1 MKALPVSSV
10 KLAVIVAI
18 ISISATS
25 PNNAVAQEKY
35 KYIFGATVAPK
46 YIEQQVLDV
55 GDVPGHQIR
64 IASLATKYGTE
75 APVYDGV
82 KVLETKGWLRSDY
95 INRNGG
101 FTQYTVLQM
110 ANGDKIYQT
119 IEGQTQTSVGSE
131 GTGKTSFSTITH
143 LTGGTGKF
151 ANIRGLIRGSGVSDF
166 KTGPSNNP
174 SEGEYWFE
182 K

>member
-1 MKALPVSSV
+1 M
-10 KLAVIVAI
+10 
-18 ISISATS
+18 
-25 PNNAVAQEKY
+25 
-35 KYIFGATVAPK
+35 
-46 YIEQQVLDV
+46 
-55 GDVPGHQIR
+55 
-64 IASLATKYGTE
+64 
-75 APVYDGV
+75 YDGV

-119 IEGQTQTSVGSE
+119 IEGQTQTSVGSD
-131 GTGKTSFSTITH
+131 GAGRTSFSTITH